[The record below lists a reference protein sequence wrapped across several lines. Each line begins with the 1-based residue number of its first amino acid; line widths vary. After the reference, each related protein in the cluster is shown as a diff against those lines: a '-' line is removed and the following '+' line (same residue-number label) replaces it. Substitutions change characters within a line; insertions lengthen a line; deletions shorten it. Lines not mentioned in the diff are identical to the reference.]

1 MGCSNS
7 KPIINNNNNPG
18 ITYELEVYDVYNY
31 PTEDP
36 VNYGKVFSKE
46 EFYFLKN
53 PEKIYEDTI

>member
-7 KPIINNNNNPG
+7 KPIINNINSV

-36 VNYGKVFSKE
+36 VNYGKVLSKE

-53 PEKIYEDTI
+53 PEKIYEDML

>member
-7 KPIINNNNNPG
+7 KPIINNINSV

-36 VNYGKVFSKE
+36 VNYGKVLSKE
-46 EFYFLKN
+46 EFYFLNN
-53 PEKIYEDTI
+53 PEKIYEDML

>member
-7 KPIINNNNNPG
+7 KPIINNINSV

-53 PEKIYEDTI
+53 PEKIYEDML